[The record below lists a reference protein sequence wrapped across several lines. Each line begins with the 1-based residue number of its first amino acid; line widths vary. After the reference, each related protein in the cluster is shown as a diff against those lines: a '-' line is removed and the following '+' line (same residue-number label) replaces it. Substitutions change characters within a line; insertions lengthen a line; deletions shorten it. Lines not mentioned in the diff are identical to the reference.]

1 MQKSRIPSYNYA
13 EHVSDSQNFLTKRQL
28 IRKILNLSSI
38 TKEDTVLE
46 IGAGKG
52 HLTEALCEKS
62 GYVYSVEIDQKLYES
77 TSVKLSQ
84 CTNLKLILGDF
95 LKYSLPGQGSYK
107 VFANIPFFITT
118 QIIDKLTNASN
129 PPSEAWLV
137 MEKGAARRFAGF
149 PKENKRSLLLK
160 VGWETEVVYH
170 FRREDFHP
178 MPCVDSV
185 LLHLKKKETPDL
197 SKKEVLSFQKFIEH
211 SMRHGL
217 SGKQGLLTQKQVST
231 ALKRAGLPR
240 LIEMVLR
247 CIFNGCVYFDA
258 ICALTAQADGAIKV
272 RMTDAPYRRHP
283 LPLLPEIAWYIGYSK
298 RLFWQSA
305 QDACPVQ

>member
-1 MQKSRIPSYNYA
+1 M
-13 EHVSDSQNFLTKRQL
+13 
-28 IRKILNLSSI
+28 
-38 TKEDTVLE
+38 KES
-46 IGAGKG
+46 GG
-52 HLTEALCEKS
+52 ALCEKS
-62 GYVYSVEIDQKLYES
+62 GYVYSVEIDKKLYES

-95 LKYSLPGQGSYK
+95 LKYSLPVQGSYK

-129 PPSEAWLV
+129 PPSEARLV
-137 MEKGAARRFAGF
+137 MEKGAARRFAGV

-197 SKKEVLSFQKFIEH
+197 SKKETRSFQKFIEH

-247 CIFNGCVYFDA
+247 CISNGCVYFDA
-258 ICALTAQADGAIKV
+258 ICALTAQADGAVKV
-272 RMTDAPYRRHP
+272 RMMDAPYRRHP
-283 LPLLPEIAWYIGYSK
+283 LPLLPEIVWYIGYSK
-298 RLFWQSA
+298 RPFWRSV
-305 QDACPVQ
+305 QDACPVR